1 MDEKLQKVLAR
12 AGLGSRREI
21 EAWISA
27 GLVKVNSQVAKLG
40 DRVSEKD
47 QLQVRGRRLSPQE
60 LATPVTEV
68 ILYNKPENELV
79 TRSDEMGRDTIFARL
94 PKPKSGRWIAVGRLD
109 VNTTGLLILTNN
121 GELANRLM
129 HPSQAIE
136 RAYLVRVFGEV
147 SKDILDKLVK
157 GVPLEDGMANFDKLE
172 PLKSF
177 EPTDSINRWYKVTL
191 LEGRNREVRRLWESQ
206 GVQVSRLKRIAFGNI
221 SLPKTLRQGKTM
233 PASLEQING
242 LLTMVDL
249 PKMEAPEP
257 RKAARPFNRDGTR
270 MSFSPYSKR
279 DDRDVASDDGARG
292 TNERRPSRTGPSETR
307 QRGSLPTPRKT
318 FAVNNGKAQGA
329 QSAAGTLS
337 RKPTPRKNWRD
348 SDDDYID

>member
-27 GLVKVNSQVAKLG
+27 GFVKVNGQVAKLG
-40 DRVSEKD
+40 DRVSDKD

-109 VNTTGLLILTNN
+109 VNTTGLLLLTNN

-221 SLPKTLRQGKTM
+221 NLPKTLRQGKTM
-233 PASLEQING
+233 PASLEQINS
-242 LLTMVDL
+242 LLSMVDL

-279 DDRDVASDDGARG
+279 DDRDDASPDGSRG
-292 TNERRPSRTGPSETR
+292 TNERRPSRTSPSETR
-307 QRGSLPTPRKT
+307 QRGSLPTPRK
-318 FAVNNGKAQGA
+318 VMSVDRGQAQH
-329 QSAAGTLS
+329 QQRPTLS
-337 RKPTPRKNWRD
+337 RKPSPRKTWRD
-348 SDDDYID
+348 NDDDYID

>member
-27 GLVKVNSQVAKLG
+27 GFVKVNGQVAKLG

-60 LATPVTEV
+60 LAVPVTEV

-79 TRSDEMGRDTIFARL
+79 TRSDEQGRDTIFARL

-109 VNTTGLLILTNN
+109 VNTTGLLLLTNN

-129 HPSQAIE
+129 HPSKAIE

-147 SKDILDKLVK
+147 SKDILDKLVQ
-157 GVPLEDGMANFDKLE
+157 GVPLDDGMANFDKLE

-270 MSFSPYSKR
+270 MAFAPYSKK
-279 DDRDVASDDGARG
+279 DDRNEASADREGG
-292 TNERRPSRTGPSETR
+292 LSQRRNSRSNGSEVR
-307 QRGSLPTPRKT
+307 QRSSLPTPRKMV
-318 FAVNNGKAQGA
+318 AVEQGKV
-329 QSAAGTLS
+329 QSQTRTTLS
-337 RKPTPRKNWRD
+337 RKPVSRKTWRD
-348 SDDDYID
+348 NDDDYID

>member
-27 GLVKVNSQVAKLG
+27 GFVKVNGQVAKLG

-47 QLQVRGRRLSPQE
+47 QLQVRGRKLSPQE
-60 LATPVTEV
+60 LATPITEV

-79 TRSDEMGRDTIFARL
+79 TRSDEQGRDTVFARL

-109 VNTTGLLILTNN
+109 VNTTGLLLLTNN

-129 HPSQAIE
+129 HPSQSIE

-147 SKDILDKLVK
+147 SKEILDKLVQ

-206 GVQVSRLKRIAFGNI
+206 GVQVSRLKRIAFANI

-233 PASLEQING
+233 PISLEQINS
-242 LLTMVDL
+242 LLSMVDL
-249 PKMEAPEP
+249 PRMEAIEP
-257 RKAARPFNRDGTR
+257 RKTARPYNRDGR
-270 MSFSPYSKR
+270 LPFAPFNKR
-279 DDRDVASDDGARG
+279 DSADESGDQK
-292 TNERRPSRTGPSETR
+292 NSRVQTGRANGPTGLAGSR
-307 QRGSLPTPRKT
+307 QRQSLPTPRK
-318 FAVNNGKAQGA
+318 VISVQRGQA
-329 QSAAGTLS
+329 QSGQKPTLS
-337 RKPTPRKNWRD
+337 RNPMHRATWRD
-348 SDDDYID
+348 NDDDYID

>member
-27 GLVKVNSQVAKLG
+27 GFVKVNGQVAKLG
-40 DRVSEKD
+40 DRVTEKD

-79 TRSDEMGRDTIFARL
+79 TRSDEQGRDTIFARL
-94 PKPKSGRWIAVGRLD
+94 PKPKSGRWIAIGRLD
-109 VNTTGLLILTNN
+109 VNTTGLLLLTNN

-129 HPSQAIE
+129 HPSKAIE

-147 SKDILDKLVK
+147 AKDVLDKLLS
-157 GVPLEDGMANFDKLE
+157 GVPLEDGMANFDQLE
-172 PLKSF
+172 PLKSL
-177 EPTDSINRWYKVTL
+177 EPTDSINRWYRVTL

-221 SLPKTLRQGKTM
+221 NLPRTLRQGKTI

-242 LLTMVDL
+242 LLVMVDL
-249 PKMEAPEP
+249 PKMEAEP

-270 MSFSPYSKR
+270 MAFAPFKHKR
-279 DDRDVASDDGARG
+279 DEAVSQDERSSSEGRYGRSQSANAR
-292 TNERRPSRTGPSETR
+292 SRSA
-307 QRGSLPTPRKT
+307 LPTPRKVI
-318 FAVNNGKAQGA
+318 AVEQGSAQTQA
-329 QSAAGTLS
+329 RPMLS
-337 RKPTPRKNWRD
+337 RKPVSRKTWRD
-348 SDDDYID
+348 NDDDYID

>member
-27 GLVKVNSQVAKLG
+27 GFVKVNGQVAKLG
-40 DRVSEKD
+40 DRVSDKD

-109 VNTTGLLILTNN
+109 VNTTGLLLLTNN

-221 SLPKTLRQGKTM
+221 NLPKTLRQGKTM

-279 DDRDVASDDGARG
+279 DDRDDDSTDGSRGA
-292 TNERRPSRTGPSETR
+292 NERRPSRTSLSETR
-307 QRGSLPTPRKT
+307 QRGRLPTPRK
-318 FAVNNGKAQGA
+318 VMSVDRGQAQT
-329 QSAAGTLS
+329 QQRPTLS
-337 RKPTPRKNWRD
+337 RKPSPRKTWRD
-348 SDDDYID
+348 NDDDYID

>member
-1 MDEKLQKVLAR
+1 M
-12 AGLGSRREI
+12 
-21 EAWISA
+21 
-27 GLVKVNSQVAKLG
+27 
-40 DRVSEKD
+40 
-47 QLQVRGRRLSPQE
+47 QVRGRRLSPQE
-60 LATPVTEV
+60 LAIPVTEV

-79 TRSDEMGRDTIFARL
+79 TRSDEQGRDTIFARL

-109 VNTTGLLILTNN
+109 VNTTGLLLLTNN

-129 HPSQAIE
+129 HPSKAIE

-147 SKDILDKLVK
+147 SKDILDKLVQ
-157 GVPLEDGMANFDKLE
+157 GVPLDDGMANFDKLE

-270 MSFSPYSKR
+270 MAFSPVKR
-279 DDRDVASDDGARG
+279 KQDDSTDQDEWRS
-292 TNERRPSRTGPSETR
+292 SEGRHRSQQTATAR
-307 QRGSLPTPRKT
+307 QRNALPTPRKVI
-318 FAVNNGKAQGA
+318 AVTQGKAQA
-329 QSAAGTLS
+329 PARTTLS
-337 RKPTPRKNWRD
+337 RKPVPRKTWRD
-348 SDDDYID
+348 NDDDYID

>member
-27 GLVKVNSQVAKLG
+27 GFVKVNGQVAKLG
-40 DRVSEKD
+40 DRVSDKD

-109 VNTTGLLILTNN
+109 VNTTGLLLLTNN

-221 SLPKTLRQGKTM
+221 NLPKTLRQGKTM

-257 RKAARPFNRDGTR
+257 RKAARPFNRDGSR

-279 DDRDVASDDGARG
+279 DDRGDASPDGSRG
-292 TNERRPSRTGPSETR
+292 ANERRPSRTSPSETR
-307 QRGSLPTPRKT
+307 QRGSLPTPRKVMSVDRGQ
-318 FAVNNGKAQGA
+318 AKHQ
-329 QSAAGTLS
+329 QRPTLS
-337 RKPTPRKNWRD
+337 RKPTPRKTWRD
-348 SDDDYID
+348 NDDDYID

>member
-27 GLVKVNSQVAKLG
+27 GFVKVNGQVAKLG

-60 LATPVTEV
+60 LAIPVTEV

-79 TRSDEMGRDTIFARL
+79 TRSDEQGRDTIFARL

-109 VNTTGLLILTNN
+109 VNTTGLLLLTNN

-129 HPSQAIE
+129 HPSKAIE

-147 SKDILDKLVK
+147 SKDILDKLVQ
-157 GVPLEDGMANFDKLE
+157 GVPLDDGMANFDKLE

-257 RKAARPFNRDGTR
+257 RKAARPFNRDGSR
-270 MSFSPYSKR
+270 MAFAPFKR
-279 DDRDVASDDGARG
+279 KQDESTDQDEWRS
-292 TNERRPSRTGPSETR
+292 SEGRHRSQQTATAR
-307 QRGSLPTPRKT
+307 QRNALPTPRKVI
-318 FAVNNGKAQGA
+318 AVTQGKAQA
-329 QSAAGTLS
+329 PARTTLS
-337 RKPTPRKNWRD
+337 RKPVPRKTWRD
-348 SDDDYID
+348 NDDDYID

>member
-27 GLVKVNSQVAKLG
+27 GFVKVNGQVAKLG
-40 DRVSEKD
+40 DRVSDKD

-79 TRSDEMGRDTIFARL
+79 TRSDEMGRDTVFARL

-109 VNTTGLLILTNN
+109 VNTTGLLMLTNN

-147 SKDILDKLVK
+147 SQDILDKLVK

-206 GVQVSRLKRIAFGNI
+206 GVQVSRLKRIAFANI
-221 SLPKTLRQGKTM
+221 NLPKTLRQGKTM
-233 PASLEQING
+233 SANLEQING
-242 LLTMVDL
+242 LLSMVDL
-249 PKMEAPEP
+249 PRMEAPEP
-257 RKAARPFNRDGTR
+257 RKASRPFNREGRLPFAPFVKRDG
-270 MSFSPYSKR
+270 R
-279 DDRDVASDDGARG
+279 DDRDDSEQPRQSLSRARLSTQVRAG
-292 TNERRPSRTGPSETR
+292 GQRSE
-307 QRGSLPTPRKT
+307 LPTPRKII
-318 FAVNNGKAQGA
+318 AVRKGQAQA
-329 QSAAGTLS
+329 NTSSSTLS
-337 RKPTPRKNWRD
+337 RKPSPRQNWRD
-348 SDDDYID
+348 NDDDYID